1 MFRSCKSSVP
11 ARSSFDKFKARPGP
25 KCWYPSPP
33 EARKVQKMEGSSP
46 PEARKTEARHITTPN
61 YLPGYQP
68 GHLPIYAP
76 NYQPGYP
83 SGYLMLP
90 NLFLAHSSSPC
101 TQILA

>member
-46 PEARKTEARHITTPN
+46 PEARKTEARHITNYYSLEPFRNHTTTPDGRRAAVRRTTEN
-61 YLPGYQP
+61 TKSY
-68 GHLPIYAP
+68 
-76 NYQPGYP
+76 
-83 SGYLMLP
+83 
-90 NLFLAHSSSPC
+90 
-101 TQILA
+101 

>member
-46 PEARKTEARHITTPN
+46 PEARKTEARHITIGDVDELFFKE
-61 YLPGYQP
+61 YFIDLY
-68 GHLPIYAP
+68 HLKI
-76 NYQPGYP
+76 
-83 SGYLMLP
+83 
-90 NLFLAHSSSPC
+90 
-101 TQILA
+101 